1 MTLGAKP
8 LQALTLILRHGLM
21 LATMGVLIGITG
33 AWALTRWMSSLL
45 FEISPT
51 DPVSF
56 VLIPLLLLTVALL
69 ACWRPARRASKIN
82 PMIAMRGE

>member
-1 MTLGAKP
+1 MTLGAQP
-8 LQALTLILRHGLM
+8 LQALTLILRHGLT
-21 LATMGVLIGITG
+21 LATMGVLIGMAS

-56 VLIPLLLLTVALL
+56 VLIPLLLLSVALL
-69 ACWRPARRASKIN
+69 ACWRPARRASRVN
-82 PMIAMRGE
+82 PMIALRAE